1 MRETSFVKIREFL
14 LDKTEPNIENIKTF
28 FSEEEISYINDTTP
42 DEFVEIN
49 YIEDTEI
56 KEKYKKIR
64 AIIFDSYLQSDTVED
79 QENDEETNI
88 KDYLFKEFNLEVS
101 HFEDDLIV
109 LKKNDS
115 LIEASE
121 QFVQW
126 NGEPDVLIK
135 SFASRYDIPEEK
147 VFVVQNLTEYI
158 QVITEFNQEGHFL
171 LSRGQKDC
179 TFDLVPSVFRYK
191 TYEMQEKELVDKFI
205 RNASFYDKAILSK
218 SKESVTAYAQHYGLP
233 TKYLDF
239 TEAHLLSLFF
249 ALEEFDYKD
258 KSSVVYFVATEEYH
272 NDIIKTREPF
282 FDFSDE
288 KSVNHYRDRYSK
300 KDVFI
305 KLEDS
310 NERIHFQKGYFLKAE
325 TKLSDNIKTM
335 LKEYT
340 YCVLIPQEVKETL
353 FNELF
358 NIGITYESIYPD
370 IDNLV
375 KNIKHRK

>member
-79 QENDEETNI
+79 QENDEERNI

-258 KSSVVYFVATEEYH
+258 KPSVVYFVATEEYH

>member
-1 MRETSFVKIREFL
+1 LRGTSFVKIREFL

-42 DEFVEIN
+42 DEFVEI
-49 YIEDTEI
+49 YSIEDTEI

-64 AIIFDSYLQSDTVED
+64 AIIFDS
-79 QENDEETNI
+79 
-88 KDYLFKEFNLEVS
+88 KLEVS
-101 HFEDDLIV
+101 HFDNDSIV
-109 LKKNDS
+109 IKKNDE
-115 LIEASE
+115 LISE
-121 QFVQW
+121 SAKFVQW
-126 NGEPDVLIK
+126 NGEPDDLIR
-135 SFASRYDIPEEK
+135 SFASKYDIPENK
-147 VFVVQNLTEYI
+147 VSVVQNLSDYI
-158 QVITEFNQEGHFL
+158 QVISEFNQEGHFL

-191 TYEMQEKELVDKFI
+191 TYEMQEKELVDRFI
-205 RNASFYDKAILSK
+205 QNASFYDKTILSK
-218 SKESVTAYAQHYGLP
+218 SKESVTAYGQHYGLP

-249 ALEEFDYKD
+249 ALEEFNYKD
-258 KSSVVYFVATEEYH
+258 KPSVVYFVATEEYH
-272 NDIIKTREPF
+272 NEIIRIREPF

-288 KSVNHYRDRYSK
+288 KSVSHYRDKFSN
-300 KDVFI
+300 KDIFI